1 MGLATVSKVNMFR
14 QIRWRIAVPFV
25 ALFSILLLGLG
36 IYLVNFIRQTKVQ
49 EFESQLSAESYLL
62 ADFIQSLSL
71 ENELG
76 LIDLDN
82 LAKHW
87 AALLGARVTIIAPDG
102 SVMGESDAVLEAM
115 DNHLNRPE
123 IQQALSDGFGRSIRF
138 SQTEGENQMY
148 IAVPVQ
154 EDGQVIA
161 IARVALSLRQIE
173 AEISQIV
180 RIIILSIFIAAIFA
194 FVLATFIADYIAR
207 PIYQLTDQIMNFSF
221 TKPGDR
227 LFPTSEDEVG
237 QFARVFNELVAQLR
251 FQYDALET
259 ERSKLVAVLQQL
271 SDGVLIVD
279 EQGLVQLINPAAQRI
294 FGTTEDKAM
303 GQSIVT
309 VLRQY
314 QLIELWKQARET
326 GESQLIPVE
335 IPTKKLFVQS
345 EAIPLGETL
354 PGSTLMVFQDI
365 THVRRLET
373 VRRDFI
379 SNISHELRTPLASLK
394 ALTETLQES
403 ALDDPPAARR
413 FLTNIE
419 TEVDALSLMVQE
431 LVELSRIESGKVP
444 LQLKSVLPEELLS
457 EAAERLRLQAERSG
471 LRLIIDCPPE
481 LPTVLA
487 DPPRMEQVI
496 VNLLHNAI
504 KFTPGGGEIRLSALL
519 ENDSVVFSVSD
530 NGVGISPE
538 DLPRIFERFYKAD
551 RARSGGGTGLGLAIS
566 RHLVE
571 AHSGKIWAESVEGVG
586 STFYFSLPVA
596 Q

>member
-1 MGLATVSKVNMFR
+1 MYR

-36 IYLVNFIRQTKVQ
+36 IYLVNSIRQTKIQ
-49 EFESQLSAESYLL
+49 EFERQLSAESYLL
-62 ADFIQSLSL
+62 ADFIRSLSL
-71 ENELG
+71 ENDLNSF
-76 LIDLDN
+76 DLDN
-82 LAKHW
+82 QAKHW
-87 AALLGARVTIIAPDG
+87 ADFIGARVTIIAPDG
-102 SVMGESDAVLEAM
+102 TVMGESNAVIEEM

-123 IQQALSDGFGRSIRF
+123 IQQALANGFGKSMRF

-154 EDGQVIA
+154 IDGQVIA
-161 IARVALSLRQIE
+161 FARVALSLKQIE
-173 AEISQIV
+173 TEISQVI
-180 RIIILSIFIAAIFA
+180 RIIILSIFIAAILA
-194 FVLATFIADYIAR
+194 IVLATVVAGYIAR
-207 PIYQLTDQIMNFSF
+207 PIYQLTDQIKNFSF
-221 TKPGDR
+221 KKPGER
-227 LFPTSEDEVG
+227 LIPTSEDEVG
-237 QFARVFNELVAQLR
+237 QFARVFNDLGAQLR

-259 ERSKLVAVLQQL
+259 ERSKLVAVLEQL

-279 EQGLVQLINPAAQRI
+279 KQGLVQLINPAAQRI
-294 FGTTEDKAM
+294 FGKTEEKAM

-326 GESQLIPVE
+326 GESQSIPVE
-335 IPTKKLFVQS
+335 IPAKRVFIQG

-403 ALDDPPAARR
+403 ALNDPPAARR
-413 FLTNIE
+413 FLIRME

-444 LQLKSVLPEELLS
+444 LQLQSVLPNELLS

-471 LRLIIDCPPE
+471 LRLQLECPPD
-481 LPTVLA
+481 LPPVFA
-487 DPPRMEQVI
+487 DPPRMEQVV

-504 KFTPGGGEIRLSALL
+504 KFTPSGGDIRLSAQQ
-519 ENDSVVFSVSD
+519 EDDVVVFSVND
-530 NGVGISPE
+530 TGVGISPK

-571 AHSGKIWAESVEGVG
+571 AHSGKIWAESTEGIG
-586 STFYFSLPVA
+586 STFYFSLPIA
-596 Q
+596 H

>member
-1 MGLATVSKVNMFR
+1 MFR
-14 QIRWRIAVPFV
+14 QIRWRIAVPFI

-36 IYLVNFIRQTKVQ
+36 IYLVNIIRQTKIQ

-71 ENELG
+71 KNELDS
-76 LIDLDN
+76 IDLDN
-82 LAKHW
+82 QAKHW
-87 AALLGARVTIIAPDG
+87 ATLLGARVTVIAPDG
-102 SVMGESDAVLEAM
+102 SVMGESDAALEEM
-115 DNHLNRPE
+115 DNHSDRPE
-123 IQQALSDGFGRSIRF
+123 IQQALSDGFGKSMRF
-138 SQTEGENQMY
+138 SQTAGENQMY
-148 IAVPVQ
+148 IAVPIQ
-154 EDGQVIA
+154 RDGQVIA

-173 AEISQIV
+173 TEVSQVI
-180 RIIILSIFIAAIFA
+180 RIIIFSIFIAATLA
-194 FVLATFIADYIAR
+194 FVLATIIADYIAR
-207 PIYQLTDQIMNFSF
+207 PIYQLTDQIKNFSF
-221 TKPGDR
+221 TKPGDH
-227 LFPTSEDEVG
+227 LFPTSEDDVG

-259 ERSKLVAVLQQL
+259 ERSKLVAVLEQL

-279 EQGLVQLINPAAQRI
+279 EQGLVRLINPAAQRI
-294 FGTTEDKAM
+294 FGTTDDSAM
-303 GQSIVT
+303 GQSIVK

-335 IPTKKLFVQS
+335 IPTKRLFVQG
-345 EAIPLGETL
+345 EAIPLGDTL

-444 LQLKSVLPEELLS
+444 LQLKSVLPKELLS
-457 EAAERLRLQAERSG
+457 EAAERLRLQAERSN
-471 LRLIIDCPPE
+471 LRLYLDCPPD
-481 LPTVLA
+481 LPKVLA

-504 KFTPGGGEIRLSALL
+504 KFTPSGGEIRLSALR
-519 ENDSVVFSVSD
+519 EDDSVVFSVSD

-571 AHSGKIWAESVEGVG
+571 AHSGKIWAESDEGIG
-586 STFYFSLPVA
+586 STFNFSLPVA

>member
-1 MGLATVSKVNMFR
+1 MGLATVSKVDMFR

-49 EFESQLSAESYLL
+49 EFESQLSAESYLI
-62 ADFIQSLSL
+62 ADFIQSHSL

>member
-1 MGLATVSKVNMFR
+1 MFR
-14 QIRWRIAVPFV
+14 QIRWRIAVPFIT
-25 ALFSILLLGLG
+25 LFSILLLGLG
-36 IYLVNFIRQTKVQ
+36 IYLVNTIRQNKIQ

-62 ADFIQSLSL
+62 ANFVRLLSL
-71 ENELG
+71 DNELNS
-76 LIDLDN
+76 IDLDVQ
-82 LAKHW
+82 AKQW
-87 AALLGARVTIIAPDG
+87 ADFLGSRVTIIAPDG
-102 SVMGESDAVLEAM
+102 NVMGESDAVLEDM
-115 DNHLNRPE
+115 DNHLDRPE
-123 IQQALSDGFGRSIRF
+123 IQQALADGFGKSVRF

-154 EDGQVIA
+154 KDGQIIA
-161 IARVALSLRQIE
+161 ITRVALSLTQIQG
-173 AEISQIV
+173 EISQVV
-180 RIIILSIFIAAIFA
+180 RIIILSIFLAAILA
-194 FVLATFIADYIAR
+194 FVLAAGVADYIAR
-207 PIYQLTDQIMNFSF
+207 PIYQLTDQINNFSF
-221 TKPGDR
+221 SKPGDH
-227 LFPTSEDEVG
+227 LIPTSDDEVG
-237 QFARVFNELVAQLR
+237 QFARAFNELVTQLR
-251 FQYDALET
+251 FQYGALET
-259 ERSKLVAVLQQL
+259 ERSKLVAVLEQL

-279 EQGLVQLINPAAQRI
+279 ERGLVQLINPAAQRI
-294 FGTTEDKAM
+294 FGTTEEKAM
-303 GQSIVT
+303 GQSIVK

-326 GESQLIPVE
+326 GENQLIPVE
-335 IPTKKLFVQS
+335 IPIKKLFVQG
-345 EAIPLGETL
+345 EAIPLEETL

-365 THVRRLET
+365 SHVRHLET

-403 ALDDPPAARR
+403 ALDDPPVARR
-413 FLTNIE
+413 FLISME

-444 LQLKSVLPEELLS
+444 LQLKTVLPGELLS

-471 LRLIIDCPPE
+471 LRLHIDCPPD
-481 LPTVLA
+481 LPPVFA

-504 KFTPGGGEIRLSALL
+504 KFTPSGGEIRLSAQQVD
-519 ENDSVVFSVSD
+519 NSVIFSVQD
-530 NGVGISPE
+530 TGVGISPA

-586 STFYFSLPVA
+586 STFYFSLPLA

>member
-1 MGLATVSKVNMFR
+1 MGLATVSKVDMFR

>member
-1 MGLATVSKVNMFR
+1 MGLATVSKVDMFR

-49 EFESQLSAESYLL
+49 EFESQLSAESYLI

-519 ENDSVVFSVSD
+519 EDDSVVFSVSD

>member
-1 MGLATVSKVNMFR
+1 MGLATVSKVDMFR

-519 ENDSVVFSVSD
+519 EDDSVVFSVSD